1 MNSRVMASQ
10 PSVDLITPCRNRVG
24 DLQASLPSWLA
35 CDAIQRIIVVDFN
48 SSTPV
53 IDELGDLQ
61 GERVTVLRVE
71 NEPLW
76 RQGRAQNVGLQAAAA
91 DLILKL
97 DADIAVLDLGPA
109 VAALAADPGLFLR
122 GCSRQG
128 SSSGLCLVPRHL
140 ARRIGGYHDHMA
152 GWGGDDV
159 DFYRRLERA
168 GLRSGNVTAEHFQE
182 VPQRMAIKNS
192 ETPRLDSSWLPA
204 HSALVRQ
211 PRFSAFRNGLLARIQ
226 PQRRPSA
233 LRWQLDP
240 PGEGQ
245 QRKACLKRG
254 NAIRLQVARTNTE
267 LANILA
273 LHTYPGGQSHWQ
285 VLRQPEIRDLIARH
299 RLVLPGQ
306 RAARKALL
314 ESLPARHQALRQL
327 ADRLQI
333 ELLPPG

>member
-1 MNSRVMASQ
+1 MPSPL
-10 PSVDLITPCRNRVG
+10 PSVDLVTPCRNRLAY
-24 DLQASLPSWLA
+24 LQASLPSWLA
-35 CDAIQRIIVVDFN
+35 QPLIRRILVVDFA
-48 SSTPV
+48 SEQP
-53 IDELGDLQ
+53 IAAALGADLHP
-61 GERVTVLRVE
+61 RVTVLRVE

-76 RQGRAQNVGLQAAAA
+76 RQGRAQNVGLQAAEA

-97 DADIAVLDLGPA
+97 DADIAVVDLGPA
-109 VAALAADPGLFLR
+109 VETLAADPGLFLR

-128 SSSGLCLVPRHL
+128 SSSGLCLVPRQRAL
-140 ARRIGGYHDHMA
+140 QIGGYHDHMA

-168 GLRSGNVTAEHFQE
+168 GLRSGNVTAEQFEE

-192 ETPRLDSSWLPA
+192 ETPRLDSNWLPA
-204 HSALVRQ
+204 HSALVHQ
-211 PRFSAFRNGLLARIQ
+211 PRFSAFRNGLLARIH
-226 PQRRPSA
+226 PQRRSSA

-240 PGEGQ
+240 PCEGH
-245 QRKACLKRG
+245 QRSAWLKRG
-254 NAIRLQVARTNTE
+254 NAIRLQLARTNTE

-273 LHTYPGGQSHWQ
+273 LHTFSSGQSHWQ

-306 RAARKALL
+306 RAARKALV
-314 ESLPARHQALRQL
+314 ESLPARHQALREL